1 MAVTIEPRQ
10 ISRIQNNVTSL
21 VGADNRI
28 RKLVFDSFNNGQDP
42 EHIGSFFENS
52 LLEEERKDHG
62 QYYTPKSIVEYIIS
76 QLDIKRDSKIVDPS
90 CGCGSF
96 LLTAF
101 DIFQKKYGADFL
113 NNIYG
118 VDANRKATKITRA
131 CLYMKAGYRED
142 YIDVVIRNIKV
153 GNSIVQDKNVDKLAF
168 DWRKEFYDVFQDGGF
183 DFVIGNPPYVTLSKD
198 SSFDFSES
206 IYSDIIDGPI
216 NAATLMIGRSLEI
229 LKLGGT
235 LAFLLPK
242 SVLFVDSYNKLRQ
255 YLLANTRLVQIFD
268 LGAKF
273 KDVRGE
279 QIILVI
285 KKSLPIAKDDK
296 IKISVFTGNS
306 KTLSDQSSLNV
317 SQKELFST
325 NRFLTLEK
333 RSYYSLIEKISSIG
347 TNLDQFVDGQI
358 FRGLPVGGN
367 QLTDPKSGEGELV
380 IRGKNISKF
389 NIKNRLSLSVDI
401 IEKQSPAKIKN
412 LRHKKIVLQN
422 IFSSE
427 AGVIASYDSHGTLSL
442 DTVTNIIVDDEKKGK
457 YILSVLNSKLVNFY
471 LIYGVFDC
479 SRLTMHLDRSYIGL
493 IPVINN
499 LDARNLQ
506 SLIKITDSLAN
517 CDDTVVL
524 KKKNKEIDRLVYDI
538 YSLDKDE
545 IILIETA
552 MEKILSKK
560 SLW

>member
-1 MAVTIEPRQ
+1 MSVIIEPIQ
-10 ISRIQNNVTSL
+10 ISRIQNNVSSL
-21 VGADNRI
+21 IGTDNRI
-28 RKLVFDSFNNGQDP
+28 RKLVFDSFTNGHDP

-52 LLEEERKDHG
+52 LLEEERKGRG
-62 QYYTPKSIVEYIIS
+62 QYYTPKSIVEYMIA
-76 QLDIKRDSKIVDPS
+76 QLDIKRDSKVADPS

-96 LLTAF
+96 LLTVF

-153 GNSIVQDKNVDKLAF
+153 GNSIVQDKNIDKLAF

-183 DFVIGNPPYVTLSKD
+183 DFVIGNPPYVTLQKD

-206 IYSDIIDGPI
+206 IYSAIIDGPI

-229 LKLGGT
+229 LKPGGT

-279 QIILVI
+279 QVILVV
-285 KKSLPIAKDDK
+285 KKSSASKDDK
-296 IKISVFTGNS
+296 IKICVFNGND
-306 KTLSDQSSLNV
+306 KALSGQPSLRV
-317 SQKELFST
+317 SQKELSAT

-333 RSYYSLIEKISSIG
+333 HSHYSLIGKISSVGI
-347 TNLDQFVDGQI
+347 NLDQFVDGQI

-367 QLTDPKSGEGELV
+367 QLVDPKVGEGELA

-389 NIKNRLSLSVDI
+389 NIKACLALSNTV

-412 LRHKKIVLQN
+412 LRQKKIVLQN

-427 AGVIASYDSHGTLSL
+427 AGVIAGYDNRGTLSL
-442 DTVTNIIVDDEKKGK
+442 DTVTNIIVEDENKGK
-457 YILSVLNSKLVNFY
+457 YVLALLNSKLINFY
-471 LIYGVFDC
+471 LMCGVFNC

-493 IPVINN
+493 IPIIDNP
-499 LDARNLQ
+499 DARKLQ
-506 SLIKITDSLAN
+506 PLIKIIDSLIN
-517 CDDTVVL
+517 CDSASAL
-524 KKKNKEIDRLVYDI
+524 KIKNKEIDRLVYDI
-538 YSLDKDE
+538 YSLNNDE
-545 IILIETA
+545 IILIETV
-552 MEKILSKK
+552 MEKLLSRK